1 MDAQKSAIAVGDT
14 ASLTRQV
21 TEEDI
26 ALFAQV
32 TGDTNPVHF
41 DEAFAAQTRFGRRI
55 AHGMIL
61 AGYISAVVGTVLP
74 GPGVIYMSQSLSFKA
89 PVYPGDTITS
99 SVEVTRVRE
108 DKPII
113 TLRTTCTN
121 QDGVLVLDGEAVMF
135 HPYGELARG

>member
-1 MDAQKSAIAVGDT
+1 MDSQKAPIAAGDT
-14 ASLTRQV
+14 ASLARTV

-26 ALFAQV
+26 DLFGRV

-41 DEAFAAQTRFGRRI
+41 DEDFAARTRFGRRI

-61 AGYISAVVGTVLP
+61 AGHISAVVGTVLP
-74 GPGVIYMSQSLSFKA
+74 GPGVIYMSQTLSFKA

-99 SVEVTRVRE
+99 TVEVTRVRE

-113 TLRTTCTN
+113 TLRTTCSN
-121 QDGVLVLDGEAVMF
+121 QEGVLVLDGEAVMF
-135 HPYGELARG
+135 HPYGDLAGG